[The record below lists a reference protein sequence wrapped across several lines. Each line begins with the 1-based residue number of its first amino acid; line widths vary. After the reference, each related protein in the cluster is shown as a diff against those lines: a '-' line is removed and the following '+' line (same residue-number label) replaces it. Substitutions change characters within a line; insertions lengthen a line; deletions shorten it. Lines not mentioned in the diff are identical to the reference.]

1 MNYQDKF
8 DQMMGHPMQELDRI
22 LPKAEDVVINTDSI
36 AEGIIRHQEAFR
48 AKNHKPSPMSDK
60 AAEWVASA
68 QECEKRR
75 IIEARIR
82 KHTEDNIIDIFGEG
96 K

>member
-48 AKNHKPSPMSDK
+48 AKEHKPTQASDK
-60 AAEWVASA
+60 DRKYAMSAREAEQVRLIT
-68 QECEKRR
+68 E
-75 IIEARIR
+75 RIR
-82 KHTEDNIIDIFGEG
+82 RNGGEV
-96 K
+96 

>member
-36 AEGIIRHQEAFR
+36 AEGIIRHQELYR
-48 AKNHKPSPMSDK
+48 AKNHKTSPMSDK
-60 AAEWVASA
+60 DAEWVASA
-68 QECEKRR
+68 QECEERR

-82 KHTEDNIIDIFGEG
+82 KHTNSSFEDIFGGEE
-96 K
+96 